1 MHDPL
6 PIPANLLRYVGRQV
20 ASDVVRLLVALAA
33 IALPLILWAALPIAS
48 SGQSSKADELS
59 KLQQRIDRAR
69 GQIGRK
75 RGTERVLSSEIARY
89 SRRLD
94 RLEGKITT
102 LGARQAR
109 VQTDLDDRRGEL
121 ERLRTLLRD
130 ARARLVRLRSRLAE
144 TRTALRDR
152 LIQIYKAPKP
162 DLVSVVLNSDGFV
175 DLLERGEFIKR
186 ISDQDRKIVGIVR
199 GARADAER
207 SQRRLG
213 RLERR
218 QTTVTEIVKRRRD
231 AVSAIR
237 MQLVGTRVGYRRT
250 KQGKAAALGRVR
262 DQRVQLESNV
272 DELEA
277 ASRRIRDQL
286 QAAQRRNNA
295 GGPGVPPIR
304 RGTGRFIF
312 PVNGP
317 MTSAVRSALGPT
329 ACRHRYSG
337 AGRHSDSCCRLG
349 HGGAAAGCGGIGRLW
364 ELHVHPAQ
372 RHDVVVLRTSVAA
385 GHDSGSERE
394 PGPGHR
400 VRREHWELVRGAP
413 AFRGAGQRHSRRP
426 DGLPVSAAA
435 VATGPARPLGRSPD
449 ADDCTASRPWRT
461 AGGNQC

>member
-1 MHDPL
+1 M
-6 PIPANLLRYVGRQV
+6 
-20 ASDVVRLLVALAA
+20 RLLVALAA
-33 IALPLILWAALPIAS
+33 IALPLILWAALPMAS

-109 VQTDLDDRRGEL
+109 VQADLDDRRGEL

-218 QTTVTEIVKRRRD
+218 QTTITEIVKRRRD

-317 MTSAVRSALGPT
+317 MTSAFGPRWGRLHAGIDIPAPDGTPIRAADSGTVALLQGVGASGGYGNYTCIQHSAT
-329 ACRHRYSG
+329 MS
-337 AGRHSDSCCRLG
+337 SCYAHQSRLG
-349 HGGAAAGCGGIGRLW
+349 TTLGASVSQGQVIGYVGNTGNSFGAH
-364 ELHVHPAQ
+364 LHFEV
-372 RHDVVVLRTSVAA
+372 
-385 GHDSGSERE
+385 
-394 PGPGHR
+394 R
-400 VRREHWELVRGAP
+400 VNGT
-413 AFRGAGQRHSRRP
+413 
-426 DGLPVSAAA
+426 PVDPM
-435 VATGPARPLGRSPD
+435 GYL
-449 ADDCTASRPWRT
+449 
-461 AGGNQC
+461 